1 MNRILER
8 LLARPSLQSAQIA
21 GTSVRGLVSVD
32 PRRALTE
39 LATWSEHPEAC
50 VRIASGVGY
59 GVAGTRDRN
68 LLAEVLPYVERLAN
82 DHESSVREHGA
93 QAALEQLWLAHTDAM
108 SSVIEEWATAKNDL
122 VREVV
127 VRTIGRVA
135 TGGQI
140 RRPSILRR
148 FIERGLALVDQLV
161 DAATPELR
169 TALAEAVDE
178 IGSFAPELAT
188 PYVLEWADRESL
200 ETLRLVKL
208 IGRMPFGGA
217 CEGLDLESVETRL
230 QARSDVER
238 TELATLVRAGV
249 GRVDYLPILGQSFLT
264 DRTNPHMP
272 WAHAAD
278 PYQGCQLRCE
288 FCHARDAS
296 EWSADG
302 EEFVRRITVVRNAA
316 DLLTSELMRPELSP
330 RDEHVLGMGVASD
343 PYQPAEER
351 FEVTR
356 DLLKVCLELEHP
368 VVIQTRQELILRD
381 VDILEQLAERGLVN
395 VLISMQTAI
404 EGIRNKVELG
414 ASTIS
419 ERFRTIRML
428 SKLGVPVGL
437 LLSPI
442 MPNLTDDEGILE
454 EVIRRAGEAGAQWVV
469 PQVLDLR
476 GSARAKVRVFLDN
489 YISTLV
495 DGYTEL
501 YSKGRRRGLAEQA
514 YIDRITKELVPELA
528 ARHGVD
534 DTSRVITSG
543 KPLDACMS
551 R

>member
-1 MNRILER
+1 MNRILDR
-8 LLARPSLQSAQIA
+8 LLTRPSLQSAQIA
-21 GTSVRGLVSVD
+21 GTSVRGLVGVD
-32 PRRALTE
+32 PRRALGE
-39 LATWSEHPEAC
+39 LAGWSEHAEAC
-50 VRIASGVGY
+50 VRIASGVGL

-68 LLAEVLPYVERLAN
+68 LLSEVLPYVERLAN
-82 DHESSVREHGA
+82 DNDPAVREHGA

-108 SSVIEEWATAKNDL
+108 WGVVEEWATEKNDL

-148 FIERGLALVDQLV
+148 FIERGLALVDRLV
-161 DAATPELR
+161 DSASPELR
-169 TALAEAVDE
+169 LALAECVDE
-178 IGSFAPELAT
+178 VGCFAPELAT

-200 ETLRLVKL
+200 DVLRLVKL
-208 IGRMPFGGA
+208 IGKMPFGGA
-217 CEGLDLESVETRL
+217 CEGLDLESVARRL
-230 QARSDVER
+230 DSKSDAER
-238 TELATLVRAGV
+238 TELATLVRTGT
-249 GRVDYLPILGQSFLT
+249 GRVDYLPILGQTFLT
-264 DRTNPHMP
+264 DRTNPRMP

-278 PYQGCQLRCE
+278 AYQGCQLRCE
-288 FCHARDAS
+288 FCHARKSS
-296 EWSADG
+296 EWAEEDG
-302 EEFVRRITVVRNAA
+302 EFVRRITVVRNAP
-316 DLLTSELMRPELSP
+316 DLLASELMRPDYQP
-330 RDEHVLGMGVASD
+330 REDHVVCLGVASD

-368 VVIQTRQELILRD
+368 VVIQTRQELVLRD
-381 VDILEQLAERGLVN
+381 IDILEPLAERGLVN

-414 ASTIS
+414 ASSIP

-442 MPNLTDDEGILE
+442 MPNLTDDEGLLE
-454 EVIRRAGEAGAQWVV
+454 ELIRRAGEAGAQWVV

-476 GSARAKVRVFLDN
+476 GSARAKVRVFLDE
-489 YISTLV
+489 YISTLAES
-495 DGYTEL
+495 YEEL
-501 YSKGRRRGLAEQA
+501 YSKGRKRGLAEQS
-514 YIDRITKELVPELA
+514 YVDRITRELVPELA

-534 DTSRVITSG
+534 DTSRMLTSG
-543 KPLDACMS
+543 KPLDDLLA